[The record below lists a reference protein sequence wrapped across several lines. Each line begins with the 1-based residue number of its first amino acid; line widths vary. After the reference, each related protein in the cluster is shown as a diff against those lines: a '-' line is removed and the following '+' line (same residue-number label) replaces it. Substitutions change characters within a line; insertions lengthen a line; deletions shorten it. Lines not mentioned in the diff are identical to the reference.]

1 MRIETGEGGYFEI
14 RVDYDE
20 ALRPEVKIVAHTDAE
35 IVFIPSAKVLRLL
48 MDEIDRAIRV
58 LDIRDA
64 DNGR

>member
-1 MRIETGEGGYFEI
+1 MRIEAGEGSFIEI
-14 RVDYDE
+14 RVDYDK
-20 ALRPEVKIVAHTDAE
+20 ALRPEVKIIAHTDVE
-35 IVFIPSAKVLRLL
+35 IVFIPSSKILRLL